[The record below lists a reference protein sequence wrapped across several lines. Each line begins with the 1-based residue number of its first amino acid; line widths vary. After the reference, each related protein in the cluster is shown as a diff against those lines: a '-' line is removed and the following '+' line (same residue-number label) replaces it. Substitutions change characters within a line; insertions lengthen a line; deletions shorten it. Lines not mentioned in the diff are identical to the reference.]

1 LFALIIFAQQMK
13 KVVSLHLISI
23 IGFNSFA
30 QQNDSSFNQLN
41 EVVITATR
49 TQRKLSNVAV
59 PVSIVSKKN
68 IEQAASLRLNDI
80 LAEQA
85 GLFMTSGFGTGVQMQ
100 GLNPD
105 YTLILLNGEPLIGR
119 TSGVLDLNRI
129 TVGNI
134 KKIEIVKGPSSSLYG
149 SEAMAGVINIITEE
163 PINKS
168 FNTSLRYG
176 TYNTFDA
183 SANGSIKIKK
193 LTANAFVNTY
203 KTDGFSIRPFSTER
217 TVAPLWRLTNQIQLN
232 FPFSN
237 KTKLSLV
244 ARYNYEHI
252 NNKIAVS
259 NTGGTI
265 VSDGK
270 EVHNDFNINPVVV
283 HQFNKKIQT
292 QIRSYFSSFN
302 SLQTLQTN
310 SSLQYRD
317 YFAQQFY
324 RIENQ
329 TDIAASSK
337 TNITFGA
344 GYVHEIVNSSRYDN
358 EKSNKTNT
366 IHYYFSQAEYKP
378 IEQVTVIAGLRYD
391 ANKVFAGAFS
401 PKLAVQYAAN
411 KKLYFQASVG
421 RGFKAPDFRQLY
433 LNFTNTAAGSYSVF
447 GAIEATNQVNQLNS
461 LGLIQ
466 SIEADFSK
474 LGNLLP
480 ETSTGINFG
489 GKYLPNQKIN
499 ISYNLFRNDIENM
512 IDTRIVAYHKSGAQI
527 FSYLNI
533 NKAFTQGF
541 DVNIDFQILKH
552 FKLSTGYQHLETGDK
567 NQIEQIEKGFV
578 FTKDA
583 NSVARRMT
591 KSEYIGLPNRSAHMG
606 NLKLLY
612 QKKSF
617 FINARAIYRSKWAV
631 NDKDGNGLF
640 NTNDEFANGFVQFNL
655 SIGNEFKNGL
665 SIQMGCDNISNY
677 TDANNL
683 PNLPGRIFYAT
694 LKYQLKQTNK

>member
-1 LFALIIFAQQMK
+1 MK
-13 KVVSLHLISI
+13 KTFLLHLITLISI
-23 IGFNSFA
+23 SCVA
-30 QQNDSSFNQLN
+30 QEIDSVNANLN
-41 EVVITATR
+41 EVVVTATR

-59 PVSIVSKKN
+59 PVTIISKKS
-68 IEQAASLRLNDI
+68 IALAASLRLNDI
-80 LAEQA
+80 LSEQA

-105 YTLILLNGEPLIGR
+105 YTMILLNGEPLIGR

-168 FNTSLRYG
+168 FNTNLRYG

-183 SANGSIKIKK
+183 SVNGSIKIKK
-193 LTANAFVNTY
+193 LTANAFINTY

-232 FPFSN
+232 YPFTN
-237 KTKLSLV
+237 KTKLSII

-265 VSDGK
+265 ISDGK
-270 EVHNDFNINPVVV
+270 EVHNDYNVNPVLV

-292 QIRSYFSSFN
+292 QIRTYFSSFN

-324 RIENQ
+324 RVENQ
-329 TDIAASSK
+329 TDINTSDK
-337 TNITFGA
+337 TTITLGA
-344 GYVHEIVNSSRYDN
+344 GYVHEIVNSNRYDN
-358 EKSNKTNT
+358 EKNNKTNT
-366 IHYYFSQAEYKP
+366 IHYYFSQAEFKP
-378 IEQVTVIAGLRYD
+378 INKLTVITGLRYD
-391 ANKVFAGAFS
+391 ANSVFAGAFS
-401 PKLAVQYAAN
+401 PKLALQYEAS
-411 KKLYFQASVG
+411 KKLSLQASIG

-447 GAIEATNQVNQLNS
+447 GAIEATTQINQLNN

-466 SIEADFSK
+466 SIEADFNK
-474 LGNLLP
+474 LGNLQP
-480 ETSTGINFG
+480 ETSTGINIG
-489 GKYLPNQKIN
+489 GKFKPNEKLN
-499 ISYNLFRNDIENM
+499 VAFNAFRNDIENM
-512 IDTRIVAYHKSGAQI
+512 IDTRIIAYHKSGAQI

-533 NKAFTQGF
+533 NKAYTQGF
-541 DVNIDFQILKH
+541 DINTDYQISKKI
-552 FKLSTGYQHLETGDK
+552 KLSAGYQYLQTGDK
-567 NQIEQIEKGFV
+567 NQIEQIEKGLV

-583 NSVARRMT
+583 NGVARRMLI
-591 KSEYIGLPNRSAHMG
+591 SEYVGLPNRSTHMG
-606 NLKLLY
+606 NLKIIY
-612 QKKSF
+612 QNKTF
-617 FINARAIYRSKWAV
+617 FINARAIYRNNWAV
-631 NDKDGNGLF
+631 GDKDGNGMF
-640 NTNDEFANGFVQFNL
+640 NDNDEFAKGFVQMNL
-655 SIGNEFKNGL
+655 SIGNDFKNGVG
-665 SIQMGCDNISNY
+665 IQIGCDNLSNY
-677 TDANNL
+677 TDALNL
-683 PNLPGRIFYAT
+683 PNLPGRIFFAT
-694 LKYQLKQTNK
+694 LKYQLKKTNK